1 MSPDPRCY
9 SWEVSPS
16 NLIFGDTHQPW
27 TLSERGIPPLQDAH
41 DFRDIDTALR
51 FSLRARLEFSLPTPQ
66 ARALPL
72 PHLQASSQ
80 VWIEKGVFG

>member
-1 MSPDPRCY
+1 MSPDSRCY
-9 SWEVSPS
+9 SWEVSRS
-16 NLIFGDTHQPW
+16 NLIYGDTHQPW
-27 TLSERGIPPLQDAH
+27 TLSEQGIPSLQDAQ
-41 DFRDIDTALR
+41 DFQDIGTALR

-80 VWIEKGVFG
+80 VWI